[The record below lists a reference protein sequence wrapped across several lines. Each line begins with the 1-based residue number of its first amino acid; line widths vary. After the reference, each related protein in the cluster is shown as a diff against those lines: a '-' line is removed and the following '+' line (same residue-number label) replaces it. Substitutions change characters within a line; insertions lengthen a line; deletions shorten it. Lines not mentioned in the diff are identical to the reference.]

1 VSQTVNAQVTE
12 QLLALVNAQVTEQL
26 LALSTKH
33 QPLARL
39 MRRSPT
45 QLPEGV
51 R

>member
-1 VSQTVNAQVTE
+1 VSQSVNAQ
-12 QLLALVNAQVTEQL
+12 LMEQL
-26 LALSTKH
+26 LALSTKR

-39 MRRSPT
+39 TRQLLA